1 MGECLRT
8 TCPCLETLWQRI
20 FSDKTSPSGQGG
32 GEKDSST
39 DCKGDESA
47 QSPGT
52 PVPPQEK
59 GPESGSIYT
68 ALWSFEGR
76 HKDELSFQAGDLFNV
91 ISRSGDWWTA
101 RKIDMNGCVLDT
113 GKVPYNYLSRAEP
126 MRSQPWFFGTMSRFE
141 AQIHLLGSGN
151 EEGAFLIRQS
161 EKDSVGYVLSVR
173 ASTRVK
179 HFKIHQVGDGNFNV
193 EPNRHFSSLIDLVEH
208 YTNNNLI
215 NTGRL
220 STHCKM
226 EKPNTPDLN
235 HLEADE
241 WELPKNEFTLG
252 EELGTGYF
260 ADVYRGRWKSH
271 INVAIKIIKNASP
284 PYYIITELMEKG
296 SLLQFLRGPE
306 GKELDTSSLIDI
318 SSQVADGMS
327 YLEEQ
332 NSIHR
337 DLAARNVLVGGDYV
351 CKVADFGLA
360 RVIKE
365 PFYISKDKNIPFKW
379 SAPEALTHG
388 KFSSKSDVWSFG
400 VLLYEIIT
408 YGGIPYPGF
417 NNHEVLQ
424 QIIEGYRMP
433 APAKCPDF
441 LHKIMLSC
449 WRAEPDDR
457 PHFKSLRHQLDSNF
471 YEL

>member
-1 MGECLRT
+1 MCSGKCSRIIAGVLYPLVILSIICNTVLFFPGWDVKYAKGGHLTDEVKYMGG
-8 TCPCLETLWQRI
+8 I
-20 FSDKTSPSGQGG
+20 VGG
-32 GEKDSST
+32 GLLVLI
-39 DCKGDESA
+39 SA
-47 QSPGT
+47 
-52 PVPPQEK
+52 
-59 GPESGSIYT
+59 
-68 ALWSFEGR
+68 
-76 HKDELSFQAGDLFNV
+76 LF
-91 ISRSGDWWTA
+91 IH
-101 RKIDMNGCVLDT
+101 LT
-113 GKVPYNYLSRAEP
+113 GKQGCCGNR
-126 MRSQPWFFGTMSRFE
+126 FGMLFSVVFAAVGAAGAVYCFIVALLDSEVNHREFQKE
-141 AQIHLLGSGN
+141 VQILKNLRHRHL
-151 EEGAFLIRQS
+151 I
-161 EKDSVGYVLSVR
+161 
-173 ASTRVK
+173 
-179 HFKIHQVGDGNFNV
+179 
-193 EPNRHFSSLIDLVEH
+193 SL
-208 YTNNNLI
+208 
-215 NTGRL
+215 
-220 STHCKM
+220 
-226 EKPNTPDLN
+226 
-235 HLEADE
+235 
-241 WELPKNEFTLG
+241 
-252 EELGTGYF
+252 F
-260 ADVYRGRWKSH
+260 AVCT
-271 INVAIKIIKNASP
+271 ASP

-306 GKELDTSSLIDI
+306 GKELDASSLIDI

-449 WRAEPDDR
+449 WKAEPDDR